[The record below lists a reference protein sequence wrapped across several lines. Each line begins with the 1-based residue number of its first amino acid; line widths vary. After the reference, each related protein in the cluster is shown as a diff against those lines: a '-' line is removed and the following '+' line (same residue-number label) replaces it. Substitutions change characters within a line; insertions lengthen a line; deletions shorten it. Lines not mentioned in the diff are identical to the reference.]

1 VKGINLECVD
11 GSPGALIESL
21 RGPMILNVWGS
32 WCAPCLE
39 EMPEFVSF
47 YSKAKEKVQLVGI
60 AVEESSPEN
69 SKKFIEKHGMT
80 WPNFYDR
87 ENETRS
93 YFGMGVPVTW
103 FIDASGKTVFKKIGV
118 INSEAELIELTEKYL
133 GVKI

>member
-1 VKGINLECVD
+1 
-11 GSPGALIESL
+11 
-21 RGPMILNVWGS
+21 
-32 WCAPCLE
+32 
-39 EMPEFVSF
+39 MPEFVSF

-118 INSEAELIELTEKYL
+118 IKSEDELIELTEKYL